1 MDEGLLPG
9 ETPGIYKP
17 RPNAKSLDY
26 GVGLIAPCDLNWSIK
41 PQHRCC

>member
-17 RPNAKSLDY
+17 RPDADFSNTAR
-26 GVGLIAPCDLNWSIK
+26 DL
-41 PQHRCC
+41 

>member
-17 RPNAKSLDY
+17 RPDAQSK
-26 GVGLIAPCDLNWSIK
+26 IRARDLSPLK
-41 PQHRCC
+41 LPSS